1 MPCYEDL
8 DLIIFGC
15 IMSDMKTDMLL
26 SSTRQ
31 QGSKTVCNFID
42 GQQGSEE
49 VIEQQQRSTEIRNSG
64 KK

>member
-1 MPCYEDL
+1 
-8 DLIIFGC
+8 
-15 IMSDMKTDMLL
+15 MSDMKTDILL

-49 VIEQQQRSTEIRNSG
+49 VIDNSKGQQRLEIVGRSEM
-64 KK
+64 